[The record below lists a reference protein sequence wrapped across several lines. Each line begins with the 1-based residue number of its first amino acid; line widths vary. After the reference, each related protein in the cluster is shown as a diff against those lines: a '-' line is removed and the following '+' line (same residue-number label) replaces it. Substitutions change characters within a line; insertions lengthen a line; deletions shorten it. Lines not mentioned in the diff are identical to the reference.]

1 MKRFASL
8 TFGIYALYLVKSAV
22 GINISA
28 NYSMPW
34 WVKLPMTYGRSWT
47 IAPIMAA
54 RDANY
59 WPH

>member
-22 GINISA
+22 GINISP

-34 WVKLPMTYGRSWT
+34 WVKLP